1 MPDVAVVPM
10 VAYAVSAAYSVDVF
24 AYGALRFDLPTLADI
39 YLGKSRTRLQHT
51 HHRTRT
57 RAVADG
63 LVGLVQATSST
74 GTIRASPHS
83 TST

>member
-24 AYGALRFDLPTLADI
+24 AYGSLRFDLPTLADI
-39 YLGKSRTRLQHT
+39 YLGKSRTPTHHT
-51 HHRTRT
+51 HTHTT

-63 LVGLVQATSST
+63 LVGLLQAISST